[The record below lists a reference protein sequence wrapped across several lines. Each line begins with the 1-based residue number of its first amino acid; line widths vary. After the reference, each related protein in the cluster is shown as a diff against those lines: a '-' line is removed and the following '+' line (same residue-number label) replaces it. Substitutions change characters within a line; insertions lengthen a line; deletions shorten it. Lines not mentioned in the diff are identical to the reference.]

1 MVGVRPAAFS
11 TAAVLLA
18 LVAASTASASQRI
31 GLNASGVSVAAD
43 GRGKALVTFRSG
55 GRVRRLLA
63 WGAVN
68 ARAPHPRVP
77 QVKLRLRYVGGRGS
91 PTRADLTTARGSRG
105 SWPAAAPPTV
115 RTGHCRAGS
124 GCSRDAGSARR
135 VNLAAWELRLSHW
148 RGALPE
154 FVVKLDW
161 AYRRYHHLYGWY
173 SYGGQPIF
181 GFRVTRA
188 GRPLDGYARNVYLD
202 TRNSIYGRGWRREGA
217 FLSQRPSGNF
227 CWGFFPREGRPPGH
241 GDRYRATVI
250 GPGVMP
256 DMFWES
262 PALGAYDRAHD
273 QAANDEQRQLAGN
286 SRYCRPNCH
295 ASRGSACA
303 DPRRANPEGGRF
315 AAARVAP
322 PAKAL
327 ESPACR
333 ATSCVRRCDV
343 SPRGS
348 ASRRPRSR
356 GAASGSP
363 SGRSS
368 RSRSSRRSSGS
379 RSAATRRHTNSSATP
394 VDSRSACSRETRPRS
409 RSTSPRSVPPIAQW
423 EGIAA
428 RDGVRGPLLDDA
440 LAWIECAVED
450 EHATGDHTFFVARVE
465 RIELGRIGDGL
476 VYREGSYHPA

>member
-18 LVAASTASASQRI
+18 LIAASSASASQRV

-43 GRGKALVTFRSG
+43 GSGKALVTFRSR

-68 ARAPHPRVP
+68 ARAPHPTVP
-77 QVKLRLRYVGGRGS
+77 QVKLRLRYVGGARI
-91 PTRADLTTARGSRG
+91 ADTCRPYDGPWLAWFVAG
-105 SWPAAAPPTV
+105 
-115 RTGHCRAGS
+115 CRAADGS
-124 GCSRDAGSARR
+124 YWTLQSWQRMLPGRGKRPSPR
-135 VNLAAWELRLSHW
+135 LAEWELRLSHW

-173 SYGGQPIF
+173 SYGGHPIF

-202 TRNSIYGRGWRREGA
+202 TRNSGYGRGWRREGA
-217 FLSQRPSGNF
+217 FLSQRPNGNF

-273 QAANDEQRQLAGN
+273 QVANQEQRQLAGN
-286 SRYCRPNCH
+286 SRYCRPN
-295 ASRGSACA
+295 
-303 DPRRANPEGGRF
+303 
-315 AAARVAP
+315 
-322 PAKAL
+322 
-327 ESPACR
+327 
-333 ATSCVRRCDV
+333 
-343 SPRGS
+343 
-348 ASRRPRSR
+348 
-356 GAASGSP
+356 
-363 SGRSS
+363 
-368 RSRSSRRSSGS
+368 
-379 RSAATRRHTNSSATP
+379 
-394 VDSRSACSRETRPRS
+394 
-409 RSTSPRSVPPIAQW
+409 
-423 EGIAA
+423 
-428 RDGVRGPLLDDA
+428 
-440 LAWIECAVED
+440 
-450 EHATGDHTFFVARVE
+450 
-465 RIELGRIGDGL
+465 
-476 VYREGSYHPA
+476 